1 MRDMRPSHFAIFDFE
16 KTFASWR
23 RDNISVK
30 LIDGISYEDLLGASL
45 IKASS
50 KLRLPMDNHN
60 KVMDPIFRLNEL
72 HHDSDGSLVM

>member
-1 MRDMRPSHFAIFDFE
+1 MRPSHFAIFDFE

-45 IKASS
+45 IKPSS
-50 KLRLPMDNHN
+50 KLRLPMDNRN